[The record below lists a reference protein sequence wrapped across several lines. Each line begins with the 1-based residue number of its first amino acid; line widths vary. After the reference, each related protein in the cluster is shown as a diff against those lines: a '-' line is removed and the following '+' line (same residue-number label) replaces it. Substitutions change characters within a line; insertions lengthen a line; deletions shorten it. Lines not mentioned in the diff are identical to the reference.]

1 MKGRKKMITKN
12 DCLTILVAL
21 EDKGININQPMKK
34 LVTSKDI
41 PLDVLKFILDNRGI
55 EVANFYEM
63 LRKKHNQKKSPL
75 YHNIVKDITEPEDII
90 TTLACLLVQITLY
103 SNKLPSNKEIFQRE
117 VRAEEITRVL
127 NEYYST
133 GSLDQCFTLMKLLK
147 SDLLV
152 LEHIGGKRDA
162 LM

>member
-1 MKGRKKMITKN
+1 MITKN

-162 LM
+162 LV

>member
-1 MKGRKKMITKN
+1 MITKN

-21 EDKGININQPMKK
+21 EDKGINIDKPMRK
-34 LVTSKDI
+34 LVTSKEI
-41 PLDVLKFILDNRGI
+41 PTDVLKFILDNRGI

-75 YHNIVKDITEPEDII
+75 YHNIVKDIEDTDEII

-103 SNKLPSNKEIFQRE
+103 SNRLPANKEIFQRE

-127 NEYYST
+127 NAYYST
-133 GSLDQCFTLMKLLK
+133 GEFSQCLALLKLLK
-147 SDLLV
+147 ADLLV
-152 LEHIGGKRDA
+152 LEHISGRRAA

>member
-1 MKGRKKMITKN
+1 MITKN

-21 EDKGININQPMKK
+21 EDKGVNIDAQMRK

-41 PLDVLKFILDNRGI
+41 PMDVLKFILENRGS

-75 YHNIVKDITEPEDII
+75 YHNIVKDIEDTEEVL

-103 SNKLPSNKEIFQRE
+103 SKKLTSNKEIFQRE
-117 VRAEEITRVL
+117 MRAEEITRVL
-127 NEYYST
+127 NTYYSS
-133 GSLDQCFTLMKLLK
+133 GDFSPCLALIKLLK
-147 SDLLV
+147 ADMLV
-152 LEHIGGKRDA
+152 LEYIGGRREA
-162 LM
+162 IN

>member
-1 MKGRKKMITKN
+1 MITKN

-21 EDKGININQPMKK
+21 EDKGVNIDKQMKK
-34 LVTSKDI
+34 LITAKEI
-41 PLDVLKFILDNRGI
+41 PIDVLKFILDNRGI

-75 YHNIVKDITEPEDII
+75 YHNIVKEITDVDEII

-103 SNKLPSNKEIFQRE
+103 SKKLQANKDIFKRE

-127 NEYYST
+127 NNYYST
-133 GSLDQCFTLMKLLK
+133 GEFDQCLALIKLLK
-147 SDLLV
+147 TDLVV
-152 LEHIGGKRDA
+152 LEYISGRREA
-162 LM
+162 LL

>member
-1 MKGRKKMITKN
+1 MITKN
-12 DCLTILVAL
+12 DCLTVLVSL
-21 EDKGININQPMKK
+21 EDRGLDINQPMKK
-34 LVTSKDI
+34 LITSREI

-63 LRKKHNQKKSPL
+63 LRKKHNDKKSPL
-75 YHNIVKDITEPEDII
+75 YHNIVKDITDPEDII

-103 SNKLPSNKEIFQRE
+103 SNKLPANKEMFQRE

-127 NEYYST
+127 NNYYST
-133 GSLDQCFTLMKLLK
+133 GALDSCLTLMKLIK

-152 LEHIGGKRDA
+152 LEHVSGRREA
-162 LM
+162 LV